1 MELSYFFSSKQG
13 SDIFRLSF
21 LKENLILL
29 PQEIFVLVNS
39 IQFTTFLYK
48 FSTMKKIFAFGLI
61 VLTFLSC
68 KKQEY
73 DVIIRNGTVYDGSG
87 KPGVVT
93 DVGIHADTVDF
104 IGDLSQAVGKNEIDA
119 KGLAVAPGFIN
130 MLSHA
135 EISLLF
141 DGNSQSDIRQ
151 GVTLEVFGEGSMGP
165 MNDTMKKDEEE
176 AMKHDPDW
184 AYKIDWTSLGDYFE
198 SLERRKIT
206 PNVASFVSAIT
217 VRVHEL
223 GYANRAPSSEELE
236 RMKALV
242 KQAMEE
248 GAMGLTSALIYAPA
262 NYASTEELIELSK
275 VASQYGGMYIAHIRS
290 EGNSIF
296 EAVDETIRI
305 AREAKLPAEI
315 YHLKFSGKDNWNK
328 IDSVITMIDK
338 ANKEGLKITADMYTY
353 TAGATGLDAAMPPW
367 LQEGGIKEWIKRMKD
382 PVMRKKALQEMRTPT
397 NKWENLMKLA
407 GDFDKVLLM
416 GFTNDSLRKNFTGKT
431 LGQVA
436 KIYGKSPEE
445 TAMDLVI
452 TDGTRV
458 GTAYFLMTEE
468 NVKRQIQLPY
478 VSFGSDAE
486 SSTAAGNF
494 LKTPTHPRAYGNF
507 SRLLGKYVRD
517 EKVISLEE
525 SIRRLTS
532 LPAYNLRIKKRG
544 LLQTGYYADLAI
556 FDPAKVQDNATFENP
571 HQYSTGM
578 VHVFVNGV
586 QVLKDGEHTNEKPG
600 RIVRGPGYDLQMK

>member
-1 MELSYFFSSKQG
+1 MKKYLTLF
-13 SDIFRLSF
+13 IA
-21 LKENLILL
+21 
-29 PQEIFVLVNS
+29 IFVAL
-39 IQFTTFLYK
+39 
-48 FSTMKKIFAFGLI
+48 A
-61 VLTFLSC
+61 SC
-68 KKQEY
+68 KKQTY
-73 DVIIRNGTVYDGSG
+73 DLIIRGGTVYDGSG
-87 KPGVVT
+87 KPGVMA
-93 DVGIHADTVDF
+93 DVAMNADTLAF
-104 IGDLSQAVGKNEIDA
+104 IGDLKNAVGKKEIDA

-135 EISLLF
+135 EGSLLF

-165 MNDTMKKDEEE
+165 MNDKMKADDEE
-176 AMKHDPDW
+176 AMKRDPDW
-184 AYKIDWTSLGDYFE
+184 AYKIDWTTLGQYLE
-198 SLERRKIT
+198 GLERKGIST
-206 PNVASFVSAIT
+206 NVASFVSAIT

-223 GYANRAPSSEELE
+223 GYANRAPSAEELE

-242 KQAMEE
+242 KQAMDE
-248 GAMGLTSALIYAPA
+248 GAMGVTSALIYAPA

-275 VASQYGGMYIAHIRS
+275 VAAASGGMYIAHIRS

-296 EAVDETIRI
+296 EAVNETIRI

-328 IDSVITMIDK
+328 IDSVIAMIDN
-338 ANKEGLKITADMYTY
+338 ANREGLKITADMYTY

-367 LQEGGIKEWIKRMKD
+367 LQEGGIKEWIKRMQN
-382 PVMRKKALQEMRTPT
+382 PVMRKRALQEMRTPT
-397 NKWENLMKLA
+397 NKWENLMMLA

-416 GFTNDSLRKNFTGKT
+416 GFTNDSLRRNFTGKT

-436 KIYGKSPEE
+436 KIYGKTPEE

-478 VSFGSDAE
+478 ISFGSDAE
-486 SSTAAGNF
+486 SSTASGNF

-507 SRLLGKYVRD
+507 SRLLGKYVRE

-525 SIRRLTS
+525 AIRRLTS
-532 LPAYNLRIKKRG
+532 LPASNLKIQKRG
-544 LLQTGYYADLAI
+544 ALMPGYFGDLAI
-556 FDPAKVQDNATFENP
+556 FDPTKIADHATFENP

-578 VHVFVNGV
+578 VHVFVNGT
-586 QVLKDGEHTNEKPG
+586 QVLENGEHTNARPG
-600 RIVRGPGYDLQMK
+600 RVVRGPGWKKTE

>member
-1 MELSYFFSSKQG
+1 MQ
-13 SDIFRLSF
+13 RLSILFF
-21 LKENLILL
+21 LMM
-29 PQEIFVLVNS
+29 
-39 IQFTTFLYK
+39 FLASCQKQK
-48 FSTMKKIFAFGLI
+48 F
-61 VLTFLSC
+61 
-68 KKQEY
+68 
-73 DVIIRNGTVYDGSG
+73 DVILRGGTVYDGSG
-87 KPGVVT
+87 KEGVVM
-93 DVGIHADTVDF
+93 DVGINADTLAF
-104 IGDLSQAVGKNEIDA
+104 IGDLSKAVGKKEIDT

-130 MLSHA
+130 MLSHC
-135 EISLLF
+135 EVSLLF

-151 GVTLEVFGEGSMGP
+151 GVTLEVLGEGSMGP
-165 MNDTMKKDEEE
+165 MNDQMKRDEEE
-176 AMKHDPDW
+176 AMKRDPDW
-184 AYKIDWTSLGDYFE
+184 QYKIDWTTLGEY
-198 SLERRKIT
+198 LEGLEKRGVS

-223 GYANRAPSSEELE
+223 GYANRAASPEELE

-242 KQAMEE
+242 KTAMEE
-248 GAMGLTSALIYAPA
+248 GAMGVTSALIYAPA
-262 NYASTEELIELSK
+262 NYASTEELVELSK

-290 EGNSIF
+290 EGNAIF
-296 EAVDETIRI
+296 EAVEETIRI

-328 IDSVITMIDK
+328 FDSVIAMIDH

-353 TAGATGLDAAMPPW
+353 VAGATGLDAAMPPW

-382 PVMRKKALQEMRTPT
+382 PVIRKKVLQEMRTPT

-407 GDFDKVLLM
+407 GDFDRVLLM

-517 EKVISLEE
+517 EKVISLAEA
-525 SIRRLTS
+525 IRRLTS
-532 LPAYNLRIKKRG
+532 LPATNLKIKKRG
-544 LLQTGYYADLAI
+544 SLQIGYYADLAI
-556 FDPAKVQDNATFENP
+556 FDPVKIQDHATFENP

-578 VHVFVNGV
+578 VHVFVNGT
-586 QVLKDGEHTNEKPG
+586 QVLENGEHTNAKPG
-600 RIVRGPGYDLQMK
+600 RVVRGPGWKGK

>member
-1 MELSYFFSSKQG
+1 
-13 SDIFRLSF
+13 
-21 LKENLILL
+21 
-29 PQEIFVLVNS
+29 
-39 IQFTTFLYK
+39 
-48 FSTMKKIFAFGLI
+48 MKKY
-61 VLTFLSC
+61 LTLFIAMFVALASC
-68 KKQEY
+68 KKQTY
-73 DVIIRNGTVYDGSG
+73 DVIIRGGTVYDGSG
-87 KPGVVT
+87 KPGMMT
-93 DVGIHADTVDF
+93 DVAINADTLAF
-104 IGDLSQAVGKNEIDA
+104 IGDLKNAVGKKEIDA

-135 EISLLF
+135 EGSLLF

-165 MNDTMKKDEEE
+165 MNDKMKADDKE
-176 AMKHDPDW
+176 AMKRDPDW
-184 AYKIDWTSLGDYFE
+184 AYKIDWTTLGQYLE
-198 SLERRKIT
+198 GLERKGVST
-206 PNVASFVSAIT
+206 NVASFVSTIT

-223 GYANRAPSSEELE
+223 GYANRAPSAEELE

-242 KQAMEE
+242 KQAMDE
-248 GAMGLTSALIYAPA
+248 GAMGVTSALIYAPA

-275 VASQYGGMYIAHIRS
+275 VAAASGGMYIAHIRS

-296 EAVDETIRI
+296 EAVNETIHI

-328 IDSVITMIDK
+328 IDSVIAMIDN
-338 ANKEGLKITADMYTY
+338 ANREGLKITADMYTY

-367 LQEGGIKEWIKRMKD
+367 LQEGGIKEWIKRMQN

-397 NKWENLMKLA
+397 NKWENLMMLA

-416 GFTNDSLRKNFTGKT
+416 GFTNDSLRRNFTGKT

-436 KIYGKSPEE
+436 KIYGKTPEE

-478 VSFGSDAE
+478 ISFGSDAE
-486 SSTAAGNF
+486 SSTASGNF

-507 SRLLGKYVRD
+507 SRLLGKYVRE
-517 EKVISLEE
+517 EKVIPLEE
-525 SIRRLTS
+525 AVRRLTS
-532 LPAYNLRIKKRG
+532 LPASNLKIQKRG
-544 LLQTGYYADLAI
+544 ALKSGYFGDVAI
-556 FDPAKVQDNATFENP
+556 FDPPKIADHATFENP

-578 VHVFVNGV
+578 VHVFVNGA
-586 QVLKDGEHTNEKPG
+586 QVLENGEHTNARPG
-600 RIVRGPGYDLQMK
+600 RVVRGPGWKKTE

>member
-1 MELSYFFSSKQG
+1 MQ
-13 SDIFRLSF
+13 RLSILFF
-21 LKENLILL
+21 LMM
-29 PQEIFVLVNS
+29 
-39 IQFTTFLYK
+39 FLASCQKQK
-48 FSTMKKIFAFGLI
+48 F
-61 VLTFLSC
+61 
-68 KKQEY
+68 
-73 DVIIRNGTVYDGSG
+73 DVIIRGGTVYDGSG
-87 KPGVVT
+87 KEGVVM
-93 DVGIHADTVDF
+93 DVGINADTVAF
-104 IGDLSQAVGKNEIDA
+104 IGDLSKAVGKKEIDA

-130 MLSHA
+130 MLSHC
-135 EISLLF
+135 EVSLLF

-151 GVTLEVFGEGSMGP
+151 GVTLEVLGEGSMGP
-165 MNDTMKKDEEE
+165 MNDQMKRDDEE
-176 AMKHDPDW
+176 AMKRDPDW
-184 AYKIDWTSLGDYFE
+184 QYKIDWTTLGEY
-198 SLERRKIT
+198 LEGLEKRGVS

-223 GYANRAPSSEELE
+223 GYANRAASPEELE

-242 KQAMEE
+242 KTAMEE
-248 GAMGLTSALIYAPA
+248 GAMGVTSALIYAPA
-262 NYASTEELIELSK
+262 NYASTEELVELSK

-296 EAVDETIRI
+296 EAIDETIRI

-328 IDSVITMIDK
+328 IDSVIAMIDH

-353 TAGATGLDAAMPPW
+353 VAGATGLDAAMPPW

-382 PVMRKKALQEMRTPT
+382 PVIRKKALQEMRTPT

-407 GDFDKVLLM
+407 GDFDRVLLM

-517 EKVISLEE
+517 EKVISLAEA
-525 SIRRLTS
+525 IRRLTS
-532 LPAYNLRIKKRG
+532 LPASNLKIEKRG
-544 LLQTGYYADLAI
+544 SIQISYYADLAI
-556 FDPAKVQDNATFENP
+556 FDPLKIQDHATFENP

-578 VHVFVNGV
+578 VHVFVNGT
-586 QVLKDGEHTNEKPG
+586 QVLENGEHTNAKPG
-600 RIVRGPGYDLQMK
+600 RVVRGPGWKGK

>member
-1 MELSYFFSSKQG
+1 MTLF
-13 SDIFRLSF
+13 IAM
-21 LKENLILL
+21 
-29 PQEIFVLVNS
+29 FVAL
-39 IQFTTFLYK
+39 
-48 FSTMKKIFAFGLI
+48 A
-61 VLTFLSC
+61 SC
-68 KKQEY
+68 KKQTY
-73 DVIIRNGTVYDGSG
+73 DVIIRGGTVYDGSG
-87 KPGVVT
+87 KPGMMA
-93 DVGIHADTVDF
+93 DVAMNADTLAF
-104 IGDLSQAVGKNEIDA
+104 IGDLKNAVGKKEIDA

-135 EISLLF
+135 EGSLLF
-141 DGNSQSDIRQ
+141 DGSSQSDIRQ

-165 MNDTMKKDEEE
+165 MNDKMKADDEE
-176 AMKHDPDW
+176 AMKRDPDW
-184 AYKIDWTSLGDYFE
+184 AYKIDWTTLGQYLE
-198 SLERRKIT
+198 GLERKGIST
-206 PNVASFVSAIT
+206 NVASFVSAIT

-223 GYANRAPSSEELE
+223 GYANRAPSAEELE

-242 KQAMEE
+242 KQAMDE
-248 GAMGLTSALIYAPA
+248 GAMGVTSALIYAPA

-275 VASQYGGMYIAHIRS
+275 VAAASGGMYIAHIRS

-296 EAVDETIRI
+296 EAVNETIRI

-328 IDSVITMIDK
+328 IDSVIAMIDN
-338 ANKEGLKITADMYTY
+338 ANQEGLKITADMYTY

-367 LQEGGIKEWIKRMKD
+367 LQEGGLKEWIKRMQN
-382 PVMRKKALQEMRTPT
+382 PVIRKKALQEMRTPT
-397 NKWENLMKLA
+397 NEWENLMMLA

-416 GFTNDSLRKNFTGKT
+416 GFTNDSLRRNFTGKT

-436 KIYGKSPEE
+436 KIYGKTPEE

-478 VSFGSDAE
+478 ISFGSDAE
-486 SSTAAGNF
+486 SSTASGNF
-494 LKTPTHPRAYGNF
+494 LKIPTHPRAYGNF
-507 SRLLGKYVRD
+507 SRLLGKYVRE

-525 SIRRLTS
+525 AIRRLTS
-532 LPAYNLRIKKRG
+532 LPASNLKIQKRG
-544 LLQTGYYADLAI
+544 ALMPGYFGDVAI
-556 FDPAKVQDNATFENP
+556 FDPTKIADHATFENP

-578 VHVFVNGV
+578 VHVFVNGT
-586 QVLKDGEHTNEKPG
+586 QVLENGEHTNARPG
-600 RIVRGPGYDLQMK
+600 RVVRGPGWKKTE